1 MSSPIAT
8 NNRQVVIIGYGGHG
22 YVAADIFLKSGI
34 EVYGYCDNEAKEK
47 NPFNIPYL
55 GGEKA
60 FVSSG
65 ESKSLQF
72 FVSVGDKAIRE
83 KVFKMI
89 VASNMQ
95 VANAIHPRA
104 VVGGAVELRAGIM
117 VAANA
122 VINSACI
129 IGDGVIINTS
139 SSVDHECIIG
149 DFTHICPGTV
159 LCGNVTV
166 GKRSFIGANSV
177 VKPGVSICD
186 DVVVGAGSTVIKN
199 ISEPGT
205 YFGQPAKR
213 YEKIKHV

>member
-1 MSSPIAT
+1 VSSSIS
-8 NNRQVVIIGYGGHG
+8 NRQVVIIGYGGHG

-34 EVYGYCDNEAKEK
+34 EVYGYCDNEVKEK
-47 NPFNIPYL
+47 NPFNIRYL
-55 GGEKA
+55 GTERV
-60 FVSSG
+60 FVNSV
-65 ESKSLQF
+65 ESKSLKF

-89 VASNMQ
+89 VEYNIE
-95 VANAIHPRA
+95 VVNAIHPRA
-104 VVGGAVELRAGIM
+104 VVAGAVELGTGIM
-117 VAANA
+117 AAANA

-129 IGDGVIINTS
+129 IGNGVIINTS
-139 SSVDHECIIG
+139 SSIDHECIIG
-149 DFTHICPGTV
+149 DFTHVCPGTV

-199 ISEPGT
+199 IYEPGV
-205 YFGQPAKR
+205 YFGQPVER